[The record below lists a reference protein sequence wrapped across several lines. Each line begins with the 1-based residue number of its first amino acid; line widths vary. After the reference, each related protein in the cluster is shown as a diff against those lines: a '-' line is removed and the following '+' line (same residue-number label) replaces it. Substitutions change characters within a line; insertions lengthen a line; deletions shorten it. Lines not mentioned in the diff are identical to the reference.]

1 LRKIAVAVLAVPVL
15 VLIYA
20 PVLLQRSVLS
30 RVGAGVG
37 VGAIL
42 WIAAFGSSF
51 SGRTEAVPLSVAQP
65 VAAAHFSDIRYQHGL
80 HDPVSVTFASPMDR
94 ASVQAALSVSPE
106 ARVSLSW
113 NADSTVLTVSP
124 ASGWTTG
131 TYYTIAI
138 AQAARTS
145 AGQQLAEPS
154 RAAFLTRAPTRA
166 MVIADRRAGD
176 RVTTTTS
183 FTVAFERTVDL
194 TSAEAAFQIEP
205 QVAGAFTTP
214 GDSAGTGFSFAPA
227 EPLSPDTT
235 YSVSLRPGILDAD
248 GAVVAAPRAL
258 RVTTAI
264 APDVVRFRPLNGAT
278 KVTRDAI
285 ISVRFTTAMDR
296 RSTAGALAVTADGKA
311 RNGKVSWAEGD
322 TVLVFEPA
330 KSLPYSA
337 AVKVSIGATARSRA
351 GTPIAAP
358 RTGAFKVVSNPNNPK
373 RAASTGTV
381 RISRSV
387 GGTAGR
393 ATWYAV
399 EVYYLRLMNCT
410 RTGGWVTSSGSCSS
424 PGGLSTAPIVLD
436 AGISTRV
443 SRPYARLLATRNIC
457 SHFAD
462 GDPTTRL
469 RRAGY
474 SGWAAENIGCRSA
487 SNAYASVLG
496 THLYYQTEKPCS
508 GFCHYANLMNPAYRR
523 CGIGVWV
530 YSGRIRL
537 VIDFYHP

>member
-20 PVLLQRSVLS
+20 PVVLQRSVLS
-30 RVGAGVG
+30 RVGTGLG

-42 WIAAFGSSF
+42 WIAAFGSTF

-65 VAAAHFSDIRYQHGL
+65 VAAAHFSDVSYQHGL
-80 HDPVSVTFASPMDR
+80 HDPVSVTFESPMDR
-94 ASVQAALSVSPE
+94 ASVEAALSVTPA

-113 NADSTVLTVSP
+113 SADSRVLTVSP
-124 ASGWTTG
+124 ASGWSTG

-138 AQAARTS
+138 AQDART
-145 AGQQLAEPS
+145 ATGQQVAEPS

-205 QVAGAFTTP
+205 TVAGAFTTP
-214 GDSAGTGFSFAPA
+214 GDSAGAGFSFVPS
-227 EPLSPDTT
+227 EPLAADTT
-235 YSVSLRPGILDAD
+235 YSVSLRQGIVDAD
-248 GAVVAAPRAL
+248 GAAVVAPRAL
-258 RVTTAI
+258 QVRTAVS
-264 APDVVRFRPLNGAT
+264 PDVVRFRPVNGAT
-278 KVTRDAI
+278 KVPREAI

-296 RSTAGALAVTADGKA
+296 RSTARALAVTADGQP
-311 RNGKVSWAEGD
+311 RTGKISWVERG

-330 KSLPYSA
+330 SKLPYSA
-337 AVKVSIGATARSRA
+337 TMKVSIDTTARSRA
-351 GTPIAAP
+351 GTPLAAP
-358 RTGAFKVVSNPNNPK
+358 RSGAFKVESNPTKPK
-373 RAASTGTV
+373 PAARTGTV

-410 RTGGWVTSSGSCSS
+410 RTGGWVTSTGACSS
-424 PGGLSTAPIVLD
+424 PGGLSTPPIVLD
-436 AGISTRV
+436 AGISNRV

-508 GFCHYANLMNPAYRR
+508 GFCHYANLMNPAYKR

-530 YSGRIRL
+530 YGGRIRL
-537 VIDFYHP
+537 VVDFYHP